1 MFRDLLQASDPST
14 VSLTAMDSATHTVA
28 ITTDTAVLADR
39 SASLSLRL
47 RMSTAEA
54 ITEEA
59 RDRGLTQKQLVCQAL
74 AAAGVAVT
82 PSDLEDRSPRRQC
95 PAAAIPEAPP
105 AELGKDYVPA
115 HLDFLANSKPAQ
127 RMPGALS
134 IAAGDPLTWGLVV
147 CQTPTLG
154 NPPWPDR

>member
-1 MFRDLLQASDPST
+1 MFRDLPDSSDPS
-14 VSLTAMDSATHTVA
+14 SASITAMESATHTVA
-28 ITTDTAVLADR
+28 VTAHTAVLADR
-39 SASLSLRL
+39 SASLNLRL

-54 ITEEA
+54 ITAEA
-59 RDRGLTQKQLVCQAL
+59 RDRGLTQKQVVCQAL

-82 PSDLEDRSPRRQC
+82 PSDLEDHTPRRHC
-95 PAAAIPEAPP
+95 PAATIAEAPS
-105 AELGKDYVPA
+105 ADLGKDYVRA